1 MAVGLDVGTMNCV
14 SARQGDDKTVH
25 FNRVRDAFLDVDP
38 DAKNM
43 LKLRQTSFLEVN
55 DRCIIIGDEAI
66 NVASIFNRDA
76 RRPMEK
82 GVLSRDEDAQLVLT
96 EILRTALGP
105 PHEENEVCY
114 YSIPAEAL
122 DQDNKVTYHKKIL
135 AKILKSLGYHPVAKN
150 EAYAICMSEC
160 ANDGFSGLTL
170 SWGAGMVNVCLTYAT
185 LPSKE
190 LQFSLAQSGDWIDH
204 YSAQSIGSITSRV
217 VQVKEK
223 GLNLL
228 NPQEGD
234 PREQKIRE
242 SVCFHYEQA
251 IEDVLMQV
259 TERFNTFKDRINL
272 PEPVPLVVSGGT
284 SKADGFLE
292 LLKEVLGNLE
302 EFPIPVSDIRMA
314 ADPLTSVANGLLVCA
329 LNHGQ

>member
-1 MAVGLDVGTMNCV
+1 
-14 SARQGDDKTVH
+14 
-25 FNRVRDAFLDVDP
+25 VRDTFLDVDKE
-38 DAKNM
+38 AKNM
-43 LKLRQTSFLEVN
+43 LKLRQTSFLEVK

-66 NVASIFNRDA
+66 NVASIFNREA

-82 GVLSRDEDAQLVLT
+82 GVLSKDEDAQIVLT
-96 EILRTALGP
+96 EILRTALGK

-160 ANDGFSGLTL
+160 AGEGFSGLTM

-204 YSAQSIGSITSRV
+204 YSAQSIGSITSRI

-223 GLNLL
+223 GINLL
-228 NPQEGD
+228 NAQEGD
-234 PREQKIRE
+234 PRELKIRE
-242 SVCFHYEQA
+242 AVCFHYEQA
-251 IEDVLMQV
+251 IEDVLTQIH
-259 TERFNTFKDRINL
+259 ERFDTYKDRINL
-272 PEPVPLVVSGGT
+272 PDAVSLVVSGGT
-284 SKADGFLE
+284 TLANGFLE
-292 LLKEVLGNLE
+292 LLKEVLGSLE
-302 EFPIPVSDIRMA
+302 DFPIPVAQVRMA
-314 ADPLTSVANGLLVCA
+314 ADPLTAVANGLLVCA
-329 LNHGQ
+329 LNHDK